1 MKRKDGLSPNH
12 FQVVYMTGIPNVEDL
27 FSVNI
32 SFCDLGFID
41 GNIIGALRSRDVLK
55 YKFSVRL
62 LRNNN

>member
-1 MKRKDGLSPNH
+1 MKRKDGLIPNH
-12 FQVVYMTGIPNVEDL
+12 FHVVYMTGIPNVEDL

-32 SFCDLGFID
+32 SFCDLGFVD
-41 GNIIGALRSRDVLK
+41 GSIIGELGWPDVLK